1 MVSSKSKRRLKDMLK
16 KVFSTLTAVAFAFG
30 AFSKIDVLK
39 NIANACSYV
48 CCEHNGAGWDN

>member
-1 MVSSKSKRRLKDMLK
+1 MLK

-48 CCEHNGAGWDN
+48 CCEHNGAGWSN